1 MPRFFNESIQYL
13 NRKFNTLNFVH
24 STACV
29 DQWRGRPGTKVG
41 FLQQSALV
49 GIRHNPGPRFDGDP
63 TTADAPTPGH
73 ASQVVD
79 LDPAAITEESSACSA
94 VLKQG
99 LLSQVETHLL
109 HSQVEQA
116 RVQGSET
123 YETDFA
129 EARLLH
135 PGWFLNKPVP
145 DDAGTLQHLADLHK
159 RNIAELQELRS
170 LVQNMPDAD
179 FRAYYGT
186 SFPDSSVSGS
196 AQADT
201 FQTTI
206 VTTNNAAVAA
216 VLTALA
222 PILPASRTGPL
233 SNMPDPFQVT
243 SSLAGTLIYYQMIYN
258 REEAAYFVR
267 RYKNVI
273 QQLRKSQAADFT
285 SSNVAGQTLVFHGS
299 TTATNY
305 TQHQAPAFEKD
316 LLEALAQSKNP
327 TELPTNINTT
337 PFDYFLDKGA
347 AATFIEQKLLVLAG
361 RQSTLTTPELDPH
374 EVKQYLRMKT
384 TPRPP
389 AQGRCTRNGKNT
401 TVVFSIVVTNPLIA
415 LQATSSAAGHRRHPA
430 LTNVLRGLLV
440 STGPAYYAA
449 SMQQATA
456 IEQQQERTLLD
467 KRKLEEACN
476 SRRQKILKRAA
487 APPAIP
493 GLQAFAPAKEI
504 DQVLIG
510 LLASEDFAADLGGRV
525 AAKRIEDTKRSID
538 QLHKSGKLQAMD
550 AYQANHL
557 PRRLSVLL
565 TRPWAIANKYIST
578 L

>member
-1 MPRFFNESIQYL
+1 MGIVAPDVLGTLMTNKFEIQSLLKTGGNEAVYQGVDELFEAADPKFQDIDSRLFNHEITWLTVMTNGAGMHAVASKLAEAGLVIFDLFARGKWHGTAESAYFSLGMKSDVYKRGWIRVPVVTASLPAGATTTGTSGQMPRFFNESIQYL

-79 LDPAAITEESSACSA
+79 LDPAAITEDSSACSA

-299 TTATNY
+299 TKATNY

-327 TELPTNINTT
+327 TELPTNINTI
-337 PFDYFLDKGA
+337 PFVYFLDKGA
-347 AATFIEQKLLVLAG
+347 AATFIEQKLL
-361 RQSTLTTPELDPH
+361 
-374 EVKQYLRMKT
+374 
-384 TPRPP
+384 
-389 AQGRCTRNGKNT
+389 
-401 TVVFSIVVTNPLIA
+401 
-415 LQATSSAAGHRRHPA
+415 SA
-430 LTNVLRGLLV
+430 
-440 STGPAYYAA
+440 
-449 SMQQATA
+449 
-456 IEQQQERTLLD
+456 
-467 KRKLEEACN
+467 
-476 SRRQKILKRAA
+476 RAA
-487 APPAIP
+487 LDSSDQNKEVRSSLKQRAA
-493 GLQAFAPAKEI
+493 QA
-504 DQVLIG
+504 VSL
-510 LLASEDFAADLGGRV
+510 
-525 AAKRIEDTKRSID
+525 
-538 QLHKSGKLQAMD
+538 
-550 AYQANHL
+550 
-557 PRRLSVLL
+557 
-565 TRPWAIANKYIST
+565 
-578 L
+578 